1 MVDQY
6 DDGRDT
12 NDEDRLIPLNRKK
25 KPAKQIAVALKYD
38 HKPDEVP
45 VITAA
50 GRGKIA
56 EKILQIA
63 HENGIHVREDSTLAE
78 ILATI
83 ELDSPIPSEAF
94 MAVAEILSYVYQA
107 NGALKPFDAVL
118 QDAMEDNDNKDSN
131 NE

>member
-6 DDGRDT
+6 DDGRDKSS
-12 NDEDRLIPLNRKK
+12 EDPLIPLNRKK
-25 KPAKQIAVALKYD
+25 KSVKQVAVALKYD

-45 VITAA
+45 IITAA

-63 HENGIHVREDSTLAE
+63 QENGIHVREDSTLAE

-107 NGALKPFDAVL
+107 NGTLKPFDAVL
-118 QDAMEDNDNKDSN
+118 RDAMEEDNKDNS
-131 NE
+131 